1 MNTDEQASPLCSSAR
16 VTAHSRRFGPLSA
29 TRLRVGG
36 AVFPCAWTAGGWS
49 PDGSLV
55 YKHGKQLVILTLAD
69 GKTVPLTDG
78 SHYDNFPAWSP
89 KGDVIMFIS
98 DRAGAFQL
106 FTVRTDGTGVRQLT
120 GMVLESGTPDYQP
133 RRSLAPINSWML
145 TSSVG

>member
-1 MNTDEQASPLCSSAR
+1 
-16 VTAHSRRFGPLSA
+16 
-29 TRLRVGG
+29 
-36 AVFPCAWTAGGWS
+36 
-49 PDGSLV
+49 
-55 YKHGKQLVILTLAD
+55 VILTLAD

-98 DRAGAFQL
+98 DPAGAFQL

-120 GMVLESGTPDYQP
+120 GMVLESGTPDCQP